1 MFRSLSARVARR
13 MRKRP
18 PTRARELDL
27 RDIGR
32 RLRAYRLGAGA
43 SAAALARKLKVSRA
57 ALYRIE
63 DGQMIKIEVLERLAP
78 VLGTSLASLLG
89 AEVEYHPRAPS
100 YFTRMQQLEAGAE
113 RIVAHFNPLSYLLT
127 SDAYSE
133 AMRLML
139 EEAVPQDRRLRGP
152 GLAEARAV
160 WGILEARKRAARQ
173 RRPAIVNLV
182 GLPEIERLLA
192 TGLVGRLDLPEGVRE
207 ERRALAAREVEHLA
221 TLMENEPAGVQIG
234 LVEDVMP
241 NVTFQL
247 FYTREGV
254 RLAVSPFRLG
264 ELPNVRIGVATVT
277 AGREAVSLYEKLVA
291 DLWARSLRG
300 AAGTRRLRA
309 LLSGRTPARARGR
322 SAARA
327 SPPAPARAQGPRARP
342 ARSAAP

>member
-1 MFRSLSARVARR
+1 MPARP
-13 MRKRP
+13 KQ
-18 PTRARELDL
+18 LDL

-43 SAAALARKLKVSRA
+43 SAAELARRLRVSRA

-89 AEVEYHPRAPS
+89 AEVEYHPKALS

-127 SDAYSE
+127 SDEYSTS
-133 AMRLML
+133 MRLML
-139 EEAVPQDRRLRGP
+139 EEAVPGDPRLRSR

-160 WGILEARKRAARQ
+160 WDILEERKRNAHK

-182 GLPEIERLLA
+182 GLPEIERLLHM
-192 TGLVGRLDLPEGVRE
+192 GLIGRLDLPAPVRE
-207 ERRALAAREVEHLA
+207 ERRMAARREVEQLA
-221 TLMENEPAGVQIG
+221 ALMQNEPLGVQIG

-247 FYTREGV
+247 FYAGSDV

-277 AGREAVSLYEKLVA
+277 AAREAVSHYEGLVEE
-291 DLWARSLRG
+291 LWSRALRG
-300 AAGTRRLRA
+300 AGGARRLLA
-309 LLSGRTPARARGR
+309 LAKS
-322 SAARA
+322 
-327 SPPAPARAQGPRARP
+327 
-342 ARSAAP
+342 

>member
-1 MFRSLSARVARR
+1 MPAHS
-13 MRKRP
+13 KQ
-18 PTRARELDL
+18 LDL

-32 RLRAYRLGAGA
+32 RLRAYRLGASA
-43 SAAALARKLKVSRA
+43 SAAALARRLGVSRA

-89 AEVEYHPRAPS
+89 AEVEYHPKALS

-113 RIVAHFNPLSYLLT
+113 RIVAHFNPVSYLLT
-127 SDAYSE
+127 SDAYS
-133 AMRLML
+133 ASMRVML
-139 EEAVPQDRRLRGP
+139 EEAVPSDPRLRSR
-152 GLAEARAV
+152 GLAEARSV
-160 WGILEARKRAARQ
+160 WEILEARKRSARK

-182 GLPEIERLLA
+182 GLPEIERLLH
-192 TGLVGRLDLPEGVRE
+192 TGLVGRLDLPEAVRE
-207 ERRALAAREVEHLA
+207 ARRLGAVHEIQHLAA
-221 TLMENEPAGVQIG
+221 LMENEPLGVQIG

-247 FYTREGV
+247 FYDGEDV

-277 AGREAVSLYEKLVA
+277 AAREAASHYETLVEQ
-291 DLWARSLRG
+291 LWARALRG
-300 AAGTRRLRA
+300 TAGARRLLS
-309 LLSGRTPARARGR
+309 LLKSNGRLSDPRPARGPDR

-327 SPPAPARAQGPRARP
+327 SPRAPR
-342 ARSAAP
+342 